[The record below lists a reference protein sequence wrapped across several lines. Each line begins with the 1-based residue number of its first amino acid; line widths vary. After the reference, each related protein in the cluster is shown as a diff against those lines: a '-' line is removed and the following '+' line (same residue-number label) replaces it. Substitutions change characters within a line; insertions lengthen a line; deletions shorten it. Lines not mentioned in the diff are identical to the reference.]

1 MIKLKLLGG
10 VKKAVGKPSVIL
22 EEASISISEIL
33 TLLERNVKEP
43 RLLSPNNILVA
54 INGIESSSLDGTDTV
69 VESGDTVTIVTVV
82 HGGSQ
87 DPV

>member
-10 VKKAVGKPSVIL
+10 VKKAVGKPSVLL

-33 TLLERNVKEP
+33 TLLQRNVKEP